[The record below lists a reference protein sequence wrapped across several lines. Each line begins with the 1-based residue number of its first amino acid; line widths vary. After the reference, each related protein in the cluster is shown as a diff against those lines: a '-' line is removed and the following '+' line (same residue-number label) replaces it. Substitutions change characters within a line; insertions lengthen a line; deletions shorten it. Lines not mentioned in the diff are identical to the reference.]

1 MSEKKTLGSEDIVTE
16 KKISR
21 RSTMGVIGAGAAV
34 LGVAAVVATPGEAHA
49 TCTDSDSGPNA
60 DPAGRGRGRGVTDSD
75 PSDSPGC
82 GRRQCSD
89 SDPSDPQVAAA
100 AAETRSGSLGK
111 TPWSTS
117 CPGRFSLQKSRFS
130 QESASPAE
138 NYSHRKYFNVAL
150 NAGCE

>member
-1 MSEKKTLGSEDIVTE
+1 MSDEVDAHVGGDEDNEGESNMSEKKTLDMNDIVTE

-49 TCTDSDSGPNA
+49 TCTDSDSGPNS

-89 SDPSDPQVAAA
+89 SDPSDPA
-100 AAETRSGSLGK
+100 
-111 TPWSTS
+111 
-117 CPGRFSLQKSRFS
+117 GRGR
-130 QESASPAE
+130 
-138 NYSHRKYFNVAL
+138 R
-150 NAGCE
+150 C